1 MCMGECSEEW
11 IEGGPSASGAP
22 ECQAS
27 ESEIRMARLV
37 RTIEGEIVPRLV
49 LSRRVTKIPQ
59 ENRAPDR
66 KAPDES
72 DVKEL
77 VRLLLAH
84 DVAVVS
90 AYVETVRQRG
100 ATLEF
105 ICLKLL
111 APAARELGLLW
122 EEDECDFM
130 QVTVGLCR
138 LHQLLRE
145 LSPEFRC
152 DETERTL
159 ERRILLAPCPG
170 EQHTFGISLVAQFLR
185 RSGWDVW
192 HEIPGASTDILE
204 LVRQNWFAVVGLS
217 VGSEARV
224 DTVASTIRSI
234 RQASRNREVG
244 VMVGGPILLAKPE
257 LALLVGAD
265 ATAADGPQAVLRAER
280 ICSRHRAMNG

>member
-1 MCMGECSEEW
+1 MCMGDCSEEW
-11 IEGGPSASGAP
+11 MEGGPSTGAP
-22 ECQAS
+22 ERQSS

-49 LSRRVTKIPQ
+49 LARRVTKVPE
-59 ENRAPDR
+59 ENGARDHRAPD
-66 KAPDES
+66 DC
-72 DVKEL
+72 DVREL

-100 ATLEF
+100 ATLEL

-185 RSGWDVW
+185 RAGWDVW
-192 HEIPGASTDILE
+192 HEFPTSGREIME
-204 LVRQNWFAVVGLS
+204 LVGQYWFAVVGLS

-224 DTVASTIRSI
+224 DAVAATIRAI
-234 RQASRNREVG
+234 RQASRNRDVG

-257 LALLVGAD
+257 LAMLVGAD
-265 ATAADGPQAVLRAER
+265 ATAADGPQAVLRAEHM
-280 ICSRHRAMNG
+280 CTMQRAMNG

>member
-1 MCMGECSEEW
+1 MCMGDCSEEW
-11 IEGGPSASGAP
+11 IEGGPSTSGAP

-27 ESEIRMARLV
+27 ESEVKMARLV

-49 LSRRVTKIPQ
+49 LARRVTKVP
-59 ENRAPDR
+59 EDFVAPDH

-100 ATLEF
+100 ATLEL

-185 RSGWDVW
+185 QG
-192 HEIPGASTDILE
+192 
-204 LVRQNWFAVVGLS
+204 GL
-217 VGSEARV
+217 GRLARV
-224 DTVASTIRSI
+224 SGKQRPGDH
-234 RQASRNREVG
+234 G
-244 VMVGGPILLAKPE
+244 VGGPVLVCGRRIVGGQRSAGRRGGIATIRAIRRGLAEPGCRRNGRRSRFCSQSRSWRM
-257 LALLVGAD
+257 LVGR
-265 ATAADGPQAVLRAER
+265 G
-280 ICSRHRAMNG
+280 CHRG